1 MSVSI
6 VIQRACDEHTPD
18 DAMMREWAE
27 TALSGQTAAG
37 ELVIRIVDAAESRAL
52 NGQYRNKDKPTNVL
66 SFPAEA
72 LPEGIPE
79 LAAEQALGDLVICAS
94 VVADEAREQSKSL
107 DAHWAHMLIHGC
119 LHLLGYDHIESDQA
133 ERMEAL
139 ERQLLAKLN
148 FSDPYE

>member
-6 VIQRACDEHTPD
+6 VIQRACNEYTPD
-18 DAMMREWAE
+18 DAMMREWADM
-27 TALSGQTAAG
+27 AFSGHSAAG

-52 NGQYRNKDKPTNVL
+52 NGQYRSKDKATNVL
-66 SFPAEA
+66 SFPAET
-72 LPEGIPE
+72 LPEGFPE

-94 VVADEAREQSKSL
+94 VVADEAGEQSKPL

-119 LHLLGYDHIESDQA
+119 LHLLGYDHIEAEQA

>member
-6 VIQRACDEHTPD
+6 IIQQACEDQVPED
-18 DAMMREWAE
+18 SVMRGWVE
-27 TALSGQTAAG
+27 TALSGQAAEG

-52 NGQYRNKDKPTNVL
+52 NVQYRNKDKPTNVL

-72 LPEGIPE
+72 LPVGIPE
-79 LAAEQALGDLVICAS
+79 LAAEQALGDLVVCAS
-94 VVADEAREQSKSL
+94 VVADEAREQNKLL

-119 LHLLGYDHIESDQA
+119 LHLLGYDHIEADQA

-139 ERQLLAKLN
+139 ERKLLAKLN